1 MKEGINV
8 SLLEVHDLAFTPG
21 DQTIVEQ
28 ITFSVDQGQHTSING
43 PSGSGKSTIL
53 KLIAGLIEPSQ
64 GSVQFKGKEQASY
77 EYTDYRQQVSYVHQS
92 PQLFGETIRD
102 NLSFPSV
109 IREDTF
115 DEDQALQFMQKV
127 GLDYIDLDKDINS
140 LSGGERQRIALVRHF
155 FYPPEILLLDEI
167 TSGLDH
173 STREGLW
180 HFLFEF
186 VEENAITM
194 LWISHNE
201 DEQNLSKQQ
210 IYLSEHGTIEDIQ
223 HNTEEVTHHA

>member
-1 MKEGINV
+1 M
-8 SLLEVHDLAFTPG
+8 SLLEVHDLAFIPD
-21 DQTIVEQ
+21 DQTIVEH
-28 ITFSVDQGQHTSING
+28 IEFSVDQGQHTSING

-64 GSVQFKGKEQASY
+64 GTVQFKDQDQTSY

-102 NLSFPSV
+102 NLSFPSI
-109 IREDTF
+109 IRDDNF
-115 DEDQALQFMQKV
+115 DEEQAQAFMERV
-127 GLDYIDLDKDINS
+127 GLDYLNLDKDINS
-140 LSGGERQRIALVRHF
+140 LSGGERQRIALIRHF
-155 FYPPEILLLDEI
+155 FYPPKILLLDEI

-180 HFLFEF
+180 RYLFDF
-186 VEENAITM
+186 VKKNDITM

-201 DEQNLSKQQ
+201 DEQNLFKQQ
-210 IYLSEHGTIEDIQ
+210 IYLSEHGTIEDIK
-223 HNTEEVTHHA
+223 HNTEEVTTHA

>member
-1 MKEGINV
+1 M
-8 SLLEVHDLAFTPG
+8 SLLEVHDLAFIPD
-21 DQTIVEQ
+21 DQTIVEH
-28 ITFSVDQGQHTSING
+28 IEFSVDQGQHTSING

-64 GSVQFKGKEQASY
+64 GTVQFKDQDQTSY

-102 NLSFPSV
+102 NLSFPSI
-109 IREDTF
+109 IRDDNF
-115 DEDQALQFMQKV
+115 DEEQAQAFMERV
-127 GLDYIDLDKDINS
+127 GLDYLNLDKDINS
-140 LSGGERQRIALVRHF
+140 LSGGERQRIALIRHF
-155 FYPPEILLLDEI
+155 FYPPKILLLDEI

-180 HFLFEF
+180 RYLFDF
-186 VEENAITM
+186 VKKNDITM

-210 IYLSEHGTIEDIQ
+210 IYLSEHGTIEDIK
-223 HNTEEVTHHA
+223 HNTEEVTTHA

>member
-8 SLLEVHDLAFTPG
+8 TLLEVNDLSFTPD
-21 DQTIVEQ
+21 DQTIVQ
-28 ITFSVDQGQHTSING
+28 DIQFTVDQGQHTSING

-53 KLIAGLIEPSQ
+53 KLIAGLLEPST
-64 GSVQFKGKEQASY
+64 GTVRFKDKNQNTY

-102 NLSFPSV
+102 NLSFPSD
-109 IREDTF
+109 IRDESF
-115 DEDQALQFMQKV
+115 DEKQALHFMEKV
-127 GLDYIDLDKDINS
+127 GLDYLNLDKDIES
-140 LSGGERQRIALVRHF
+140 LSGGERQRIALIRHF

-173 STREGLW
+173 ATRDNLW
-180 HFLFEF
+180 HFLFDF
-186 VEENAITM
+186 VEEHQMTM

-210 IYLSEHGTIEDIQ
+210 IYLSEQGTIENIQ
-223 HNTEEVTHHA
+223 HNTEEVRTNA